1 MTTPPTPDTRGSE
14 SFADRQR
21 WARVRHA
28 TSDDGTWRTSAI
40 LLAASLAAGVALPAA
55 DHHLG
60 GRVDWYPL
68 MDDAAT
74 TTVLVI
80 VAGAMI
86 TLAGLV
92 FTALTT
98 VMQTGMMSLSVR
110 IVPLIRRDRIFRW
123 SMATFIS
130 AFGYCV
136 LVALAHAVTDDRF
149 TPLLST
155 AGALLIVLVG
165 AGLLIALVARTL
177 HLLDPA
183 TLLATMA
190 TVGHRSL
197 DGEVV
202 RFRHTQ
208 PPLDVAARDRPGRA
222 GTPEVVRLG
231 ESPPTGSALLAV
243 NTVRLNALQRRWGV
257 DITLL
262 CGVGDALTS
271 RTPVLSLASATDGGR
286 PALTPARRRTLLGCL
301 AIGDAYAPRNG
312 PVGALR
318 TLVDIALK
326 ALPPAAND
334 PSRAVQV
341 LDALEEMLVDIV
353 ATTLS
358 PTPSAAH
365 AGGRQEWEDYVG
377 LATDEIRLAGVDSL
391 QIGRR
396 LREMLHSLLA
406 ELPED
411 LHGPLLVRLEAL
423 DATIADRWPTDFDR
437 GLAATADPLG
447 VGASRA

>member
-14 SFADRQR
+14 SFADRLR

-202 RFRHTQ
+202 R
-208 PPLDVAARDRPGRA
+208 
-222 GTPEVVRLG
+222 LG
-231 ESPPTGSALLAV
+231 ERPPTGSALLAV

-353 ATTLS
+353 DTTLS
-358 PTPSAAH
+358 TTPSAAH
-365 AGGRQEWEDYVG
+365 AGWRQEWEDYVG

>member
-1 MTTPPTPDTRGSE
+1 
-14 SFADRQR
+14 
-21 WARVRHA
+21 
-28 TSDDGTWRTSAI
+28 
-40 LLAASLAAGVALPAA
+40 
-55 DHHLG
+55 
-60 GRVDWYPL
+60 

-231 ESPPTGSALLAV
+231 ERPPTGSALLAV

-301 AIGDAYAPRNG
+301 AIGDAYAPRRSG
-312 PVGALR
+312 SRAW
-318 TLVDIALK
+318 T
-326 ALPPAAND
+326 
-334 PSRAVQV
+334 PSRS
-341 LDALEEMLVDIV
+341 DA
-353 ATTLS
+353 ACGRCCTRCSPNSPRTCTARCSSAWRRSTRRS
-358 PTPSAAH
+358 PTAGPPTSTAASPPPRTRSAWGRRAPDGPTDPVPAPSAADH
-365 AGGRQEWEDYVG
+365 RVSPVIHWAHGHRQRQRPAQQG
-377 LATDEIRLAGVDSL
+377 CR
-391 QIGRR
+391 
-396 LREMLHSLLA
+396 
-406 ELPED
+406 
-411 LHGPLLVRLEAL
+411 
-423 DATIADRWPTDFDR
+423 
-437 GLAATADPLG
+437 G
-447 VGASRA
+447 VGPGLRRREPDGDPGR